1 MIQALHKR
9 LDIHVT
15 NSCQLKCTGCNHYS
29 NYGIHEHFTENTLVK
44 WAEPWVD
51 RIAFGKIQLVGGE
64 PFLNK
69 ELKNICYSYR
79 KLFPNT
85 ELLLFTNGLLLN
97 KNIEWLYNCLQENQI
112 KLVISLH
119 SKTDEKYL
127 YKFKEQMYY
136 LRKSFE
142 LKLVE
147 KTWFRS
153 LYKVKDIFI
162 EVRSVNSISPHSNTS
177 HWNVT
182 YKGRGKSMKPFTDN
196 NIKESWNHCI
206 VKNSLQLY
214 NYNLWKCPPIA
225 YLQDVLK
232 KFNLTKDSD
241 WEPYLNYEGIPTNI
255 TDKELEAFLDKKED
269 WICGMCPASPVT
281 LREKTIL

>member
-1 MIQALHKR
+1 
-9 LDIHVT
+9 
-15 NSCQLKCTGCNHYS
+15 
-29 NYGIHEHFTENTLVK
+29 
-44 WAEPWVD
+44 
-51 RIAFGKIQLVGGE
+51 
-64 PFLNK
+64 
-69 ELKNICYSYR
+69 
-79 KLFPNT
+79 
-85 ELLLFTNGLLLN
+85 
-97 KNIEWLYNCLQENQI
+97 
-112 KLVISLH
+112 
-119 SKTDEKYL
+119 
-127 YKFKEQMYY
+127 MYY

-232 KFNLTKDSD
+232 KFN
-241 WEPYLNYEGIPTNI
+241 
-255 TDKELEAFLDKKED
+255 
-269 WICGMCPASPVT
+269 
-281 LREKTIL
+281 

>member
-85 ELLLFTNGLLLN
+85 ELLLFTDLTSIKISLTLYKLLN
-97 KNIEWLYNCLQENQI
+97 QVFSTNFNSN
-112 KLVISLH
+112 
-119 SKTDEKYL
+119 D
-127 YKFKEQMYY
+127 F
-136 LRKSFE
+136 LR
-142 LKLVE
+142 
-147 KTWFRS
+147 
-153 LYKVKDIFI
+153 
-162 EVRSVNSISPHSNTS
+162 
-177 HWNVT
+177 
-182 YKGRGKSMKPFTDN
+182 
-196 NIKESWNHCI
+196 
-206 VKNSLQLY
+206 
-214 NYNLWKCPPIA
+214 
-225 YLQDVLK
+225 
-232 KFNLTKDSD
+232 
-241 WEPYLNYEGIPTNI
+241 
-255 TDKELEAFLDKKED
+255 
-269 WICGMCPASPVT
+269 
-281 LREKTIL
+281 